1 MNIFDWANQVFYYK
15 KDWNTF
21 NEKERK
27 SFQSYMINRI
37 VSMNKDY
44 IQIVNYF
51 QKYSIG
57 LLESREVYKWYCDIL
72 PKKKQ
77 WNKYIKNR
85 QQKNYEVW
93 LIDIIRKYYKVNSK
107 ESITYLNL
115 LFQSKEGKME
125 LKKILEAYGT
135 ETKKI
140 RKLKL

>member
-15 KDWNTF
+15 RDWNTF

-77 WNKYIKNR
+77 WNKYIKNK

-93 LIDIIRKYYKVNSK
+93 LIDIIRKYYKANSK